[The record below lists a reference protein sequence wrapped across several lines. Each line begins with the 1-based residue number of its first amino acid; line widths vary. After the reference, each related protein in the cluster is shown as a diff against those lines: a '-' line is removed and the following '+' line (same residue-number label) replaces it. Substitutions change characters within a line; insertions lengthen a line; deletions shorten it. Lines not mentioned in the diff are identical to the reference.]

1 MKRKNIP
8 FKALESCIESYKEDF
23 FVYLILDAAQ
33 VSNEALVFINEC
45 RDDTRIEFYSLFAGT
60 TEGNAPFEVA
70 PVLILIQDSTILN
83 EERFNFIHKTW
94 ANEQALNIV
103 FSPLELTQFVKK
115 MKRYLTIE
123 FPDQSQKIFRWFDPR
138 ILKKLNKILDNEQE
152 HEFFN
157 EIEKWIISIRNYHD
171 VESNQLMILENT

>member
-1 MKRKNIP
+1 MKRKDIP
-8 FKALESCIESYKEDF
+8 FKALESCIESFKEDS

-33 VSNEALVFINEC
+33 VSDQALVFINEC

-70 PVLILIQDSTILN
+70 PVLILINDLTILD
-83 EERFNFIHKTW
+83 ESRFQFIQQTW
-94 ANEQALNIV
+94 ENEQALNII
-103 FSPLELTQFVKK
+103 FSPLDLTKFVKK

-123 FPDQSQKIFRWFDPR
+123 FPDQSQKLFRWFDPR

-157 EIEKWIISIRNYHD
+157 EIEKWIISIRNYQD
-171 VESNQLMILENT
+171 VNSNQLMILENA